1 MKYKITVFTPTY
13 NRAYILSNLFESL
26 LHQTFRS
33 FEWIIIDDGST
44 DDTKALVEGWI
55 LKKNVF
61 KIRYFWQEN
70 GGKCRAINKAL
81 DLADGELFFTVDSDD
96 YLTNDALEK
105 INIWENELKGNK
117 NFCGVAGN
125 LGISLTDTPNTIFQN
140 KYYEGTLLDRY
151 KNVDGERAIVF
162 YTEIYRNFK
171 YPEFEGEKFMTEA
184 VVYNRIAAAGYK
196 MRFYN
201 DIIWIYEYLDDGL
214 TKMGHQVFID
224 NPKGYGLWIKEK
236 SLFLGDSIIER
247 FQMYYSFFCDLHN
260 HYPNH
265 DIKAYIHMP
274 NYIYILCVF
283 LYYVKHTLSKK
294 GN

>member
-13 NRAYILSNLFESL
+13 NRAYILSNLYESL

-55 LKKNVF
+55 LEENVF

-96 YLTNDALEK
+96 YLSNDALEK

-125 LGISLTDTPNTIFQN
+125 LGTSLTDTPNTIFQN

-184 VVYNRIAAAGYK
+184 VAYNRIAAAGYK
-196 MRFYN
+196 IRFYN
-201 DIIWIYEYLDDGL
+201 DIIWVYNYLDDGL
-214 TKMGHQVFID
+214 TKMGHQLFID

-265 DIKAYIHMP
+265 DIKVYIHMP

-283 LYYVKHTLSKK
+283 LYYVKHTSSEK